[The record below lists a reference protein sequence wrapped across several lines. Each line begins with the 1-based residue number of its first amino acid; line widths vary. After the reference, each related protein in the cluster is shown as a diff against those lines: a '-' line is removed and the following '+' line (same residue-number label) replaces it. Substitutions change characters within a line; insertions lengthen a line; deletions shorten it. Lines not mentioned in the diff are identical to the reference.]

1 MEGGKGVEL
10 MERSNE
16 VVVSILEIQ
25 ESGSSFSK
33 NTPKKDIESDKFRMQ
48 MSIITGSSS
57 SSPSS
62 PEITR
67 SSATPNR
74 PSKISEESAVTQGR
88 AIASSPYMKPK
99 SRSVEPSYPIN
110 TPLLKKSS
118 KLITS
123 SSPYRNSSK
132 TNATTPKENVST
144 APITP
149 KTPGGDYDDEDD
161 EDVYK
166 TVNLKLDQKVGKK
179 LKVLVLLEWITF
191 VSIMGWF
198 INALV
203 FLIERT
209 FLLKM
214 NVLYFVYGLK
224 KSVRVFIWLGL
235 VLLAWNL
242 LISRGVKR
250 SKQTTTFM
258 NEITRGIA
266 STLIGA
272 GMWMAKTLAVK
283 LLASSFH
290 VTRFFD
296 RIQESIF
303 HQYVLQTLLG
313 PPLMEY
319 AESVG
324 RCTSS
329 GRLSVRSM
337 NKGEKVKEDVI
348 DMEKLHRMNQDK
360 ISAWTMR
367 GLITVIQTSGL
378 STISNALDE
387 SVDDEGVEE
396 EITSELEAKAAAYR
410 IFQNVSWPGSKYIY
424 EEDLLRFMRKEE
436 VVHVLP
442 MFAGAAETGKIQK
455 SSLRNWVVNVYNE
468 RKALAHSLND
478 TKTAIEELNKILSG
492 IVLVVI
498 IIMWLLLMGF
508 ATTKVL
514 IIIASQLLLM
524 TFIFGNTIKTV
535 FEGLIFVFVMHP
547 FDVGDRC
554 VVDGVQMVVEEVNI
568 LTTIFL
574 RYDNEKIIY
583 PNSVLAT
590 KAINNYYRSPE
601 QSDSVE
607 FSVDFST
614 SAKSIAAL
622 KAKIKTYIESKPHHW
637 RPNHSVQIKEIEDFN
652 KLKMGLY
659 VNHTINFQNYGVKSS

>member
-1 MEGGKGVEL
+1 
-10 MERSNE
+10 
-16 VVVSILEIQ
+16 
-25 ESGSSFSK
+25 
-33 NTPKKDIESDKFRMQ
+33 
-48 MSIITGSSS
+48 MSIITSSSS
-57 SSPSS
+57 SSP

-74 PSKISEESAVTQGR
+74 PSKISGESAVTQGKL
-88 AIASSPYMKPK
+88 IATSPYMKPK
-99 SRSVEPSYPIN
+99 SRLVEPSYPIN
-110 TPLLKKSS
+110 TPLVKESS

-123 SSPYRNSSK
+123 SSPYRNSPK
-132 TNATTPKENVST
+132 TNASTPKGNVNT

-149 KTPGGDYDDEDD
+149 KTPLMASPGGDYEDEDD
-161 EDVYK
+161 EDVYT
-166 TVNLKLDQKVGKK
+166 TVNLKLDQKVG
-179 LKVLVLLEWITF
+179 
-191 VSIMGWF
+191 WF
-198 INALV
+198 INVLV
-203 FLIERT
+203 FLIERN
-209 FLLKM
+209 FLLKKK
-214 NVLYFVYGLK
+214 VLYFLYGLK
-224 KSVRVFIWLGL
+224 NSVRVAIWLGL
-235 VLLAWNL
+235 VLLAWGL

-250 SKQTTTFM
+250 SKHTTRIM
-258 NEITRGIA
+258 NYITRGIA
-266 STLIGA
+266 SSLIGA
-272 GMWMAKTLAVK
+272 VMWMVKTLAVK

-303 HQYVLQTLLG
+303 NQYVLQTLSG

-324 RCTSS
+324 RSRS
-329 GRLSVRSM
+329 GQLSFKSM
-337 NKGEKVKEDVI
+337 KKGKKVEKEDVI
-348 DMEKLHRMNQDK
+348 DMEKLHRMKQDK

-367 GLITVIQTSGL
+367 GLIKVIQTSGL

-387 SVDDEGVEE
+387 SVDDEGVEQ

-410 IFQNVSWPGSKYIY
+410 IFQNVSRPGHKYIY
-424 EEDLLRFMRKEE
+424 KEDLLRFMREEE
-436 VVHVLP
+436 VVNVLP
-442 MFAGAAETGKIQK
+442 MFAGAAETGQIKK

-492 IVLVVI
+492 IILVVI
-498 IIMWLLLMGF
+498 IVVWLLLMGF

-514 IIIASQLLLM
+514 VFISSQLLLV
-524 TFIFGNTIKTV
+524 TFMFGNASKTV
-535 FEGLIFVFVMHP
+535 FEGIIFVFVMHP

-590 KAINNYYRSPE
+590 NPISNYYRSPE

-614 SAKSIAAL
+614 SAESIAAL
-622 KAKIKTYIESKPHHW
+622 KAKIKTYIDSKPQHW
-637 RPNHSVQIKEIEDFN
+637 RPNHSVQIKEIEDVN

-659 VNHTINFQNYGVKSS
+659 KFSSAMLGLHPLHLQLTRGDVIVLTMKYFYSSTRNGYSIETA